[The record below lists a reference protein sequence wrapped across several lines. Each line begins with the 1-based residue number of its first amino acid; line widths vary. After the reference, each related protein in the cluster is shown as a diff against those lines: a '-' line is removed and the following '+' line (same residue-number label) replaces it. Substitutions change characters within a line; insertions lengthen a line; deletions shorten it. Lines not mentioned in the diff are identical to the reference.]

1 MPSLVL
7 SLRLPAVVA
16 LGAAALALCAC
27 SPLTACANLT
37 PTDPSRKVA
46 SDAPYGPDPR
56 QALDVYAPA
65 DGQGPWPVAV
75 FFYGGSW
82 EDGRRQDYGWVG
94 RALAAEGFLTVV
106 PDYRLYPQVRFPA
119 FLEDGAQAVAW
130 AAANAERFGGD
141 PQRIVLI
148 GHSAGAY
155 TATML
160 ALDERYLASVGIDRR
175 RIDAVAGLAG
185 PYDFLPL
192 TGELTPKVFG
202 QAQNLSAT
210 QPVAFA
216 DAASPP
222 AFLAAGAE
230 DEVVEPKDTE
240 ILARRLSHAG
250 ARVETRI
257 YPNLGH
263 AGLVLARSRPLR
275 GRAPVL
281 DDMADFLRRHTDAAA
296 PRRADP

>member
-1 MPSLVL
+1 MPSFAR

-27 SPLTACANLT
+27 SPLTAFANLT

-46 SDAPYGPDPR
+46 SDVSFGPDPR

-65 DGQGPWPVAV
+65 HGQGPWPVAV

-94 RALAAEGFLTVV
+94 RALAAEGFLTIV
-106 PDYRLYPQVRFPA
+106 PDYRLYPQVRYPD
-119 FLEDGAQAVAW
+119 FLQDGAEAVAW
-130 AAANAERFGGD
+130 TVENAARFGGD
-141 PQRIVLI
+141 PERIVLT

-155 TATML
+155 NALML
-160 ALDERYLASVGIDRR
+160 ALDETYLKSAGVDPQRVR
-175 RIDAVAGLAG
+175 AVAGLAG

-192 TGELTPKVFG
+192 TGEITPKVFG
-202 QAQNLSAT
+202 QADDLSAT

-216 DAASPP
+216 GPEAPP
-222 AFLAAGAE
+222 AFLASGAQ

-240 ILARRLSHAG
+240 ILAQRLEQAG
-250 ARVETRI
+250 AAVETRI
-257 YPNLGH
+257 YPDLGH
-263 AGLVLARSRPLR
+263 AGILLALSRPLR

-281 DDMADFLRRHTDAAA
+281 DDIADFLRRHADAAA
-296 PRRADP
+296 PKAR